1 MATAPEPAACPP
13 EQLWLDVARPIQPR
27 PPRERREVP
36 RRLRA
41 GEAPGPQME
50 LTMAARP
57 PARTTIP
64 PGAQAVAP
72 APEPPA
78 SPPPSASEVQRAAE
92 RPCFVTW
99 LLGQGK
105 SGGTVGE
112 LAKAA
117 RADRMFPRRGSVE
130 DVRALFDAAGAD
142 GDAHAAL
149 DDAERAYDR
158 AA

>member
-1 MATAPEPAACPP
+1 
-13 EQLWLDVARPIQPR
+13 
-27 PPRERREVP
+27 
-36 RRLRA
+36 
-41 GEAPGPQME
+41 
-50 LTMAARP
+50 MAARP

-64 PGAQAVAP
+64 PGAQAVVTAR
-72 APEPPA
+72 
-78 SPPPSASEVQRAAE
+78 PPSAPPPPLAIEVREAAE

-117 RADRMFPRRGSVE
+117 RGDRMFPRRGSVE